1 MAVVIL
7 GGIVTSTFL
16 NMVVIPALYLKY
28 GLAAYA
34 AASRELPADPQLATA
49 GD

>member
-16 NMVVIPALYLKY
+16 NMVVLPALYLKFANAKARVESEN
-28 GLAAYA
+28 LT
-34 AASRELPADPQLATA
+34 LQTA
-49 GD
+49 KVSS